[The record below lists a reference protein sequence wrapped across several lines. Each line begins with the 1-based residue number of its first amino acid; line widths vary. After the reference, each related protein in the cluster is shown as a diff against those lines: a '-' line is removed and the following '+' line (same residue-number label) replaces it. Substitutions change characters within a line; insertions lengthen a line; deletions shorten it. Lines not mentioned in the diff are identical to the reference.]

1 MKVYRTFFYLLM
13 AAALFYGL
21 YSGNRVCYLLF
32 IIQLITVLTAVA
44 LNLWTISSFSYVQK
58 LSVREA
64 EKGQTVTLHLGI
76 YNDKPFPFT
85 DMKVHIETPAK
96 QDRQDLLINLAPH
109 QEASYDF
116 VLTLPY
122 RGEFMVGMTRLDIQ
136 DLFGLFPM
144 HIDMRWLSYYHQISL
159 LVYPRLIELL
169 LPAPARTDSGSVGAA
184 FTFSP
189 SGRDEL
195 SHLRAY
201 QLGDSLSRIHWKASI
216 KTRSLVTRQYEDPS
230 GGSCL
235 IFLDSR
241 AISTDSEVLSDRI
254 TECATAIIYA
264 HLSAQNRV
272 QLACQ
277 DTQYPQVRQAYSLAG
292 FSMLHQWLAM
302 LPFRTGEAVWEALH
316 IQLEQSRPDC
326 LFLIGC
332 SADEQ
337 LLQSLDGVPVPC
349 YYWVAQ
355 PLPESVAPAPD
366 HVRLASF
373 NQTELET
380 FLSLQLEGGRQ

>member
-116 VLTLPY
+116 ILTLPY

-159 LVYPRLIELL
+159 LVYPHLIELL
-169 LPAPARTDSGSVGAA
+169 LPAPARTDSGSVGSA

-292 FSMLHQWLAM
+292 FSILHQWLAM
-302 LPFRTGEAVWEALH
+302 LPFSDR
-316 IQLEQSRPDC
+316 
-326 LFLIGC
+326 
-332 SADEQ
+332 
-337 LLQSLDGVPVPC
+337 
-349 YYWVAQ
+349 
-355 PLPESVAPAPD
+355 
-366 HVRLASF
+366 
-373 NQTELET
+373 
-380 FLSLQLEGGRQ
+380 